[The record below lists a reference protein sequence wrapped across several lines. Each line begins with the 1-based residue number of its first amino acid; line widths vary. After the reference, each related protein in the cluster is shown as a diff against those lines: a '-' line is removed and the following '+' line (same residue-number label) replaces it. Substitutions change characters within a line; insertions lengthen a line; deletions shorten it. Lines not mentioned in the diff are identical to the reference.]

1 MSKKIIGAQRDLVK
15 YAHEYGHLA
24 FEDIQEDARR
34 IEIVKALETF
44 SWNSIIEVGCGNMS
58 ILAKIKNYENAAII
72 EPITDFLQKNF
83 LEFNFDS
90 RVTGFNG
97 TLSQYASTFDEKWD
111 ICLLSSLLHEVE
123 DQKGMLDDCRKILK
137 PNGTLIVNVPNAYS
151 IHRILAVNKGLIKNV
166 FEISETQKLMQQGL
180 APFSNQSLSELLCEN
195 GFTISKMYTIIP
207 KLLDHNNLSRL
218 LNSGK
223 ISMDFLRQ
231 INELSGE
238 IEPFGSEI
246 LVLAHKATE

>member
-1 MSKKIIGAQRDLVK
+1 
-15 YAHEYGHLA
+15 
-24 FEDIQEDARR
+24 
-34 IEIVKALETF
+34 
-44 SWNSIIEVGCGNMS
+44 
-58 ILAKIKNYENAAII
+58 
-72 EPITDFLQKNF
+72 
-83 LEFNFDS
+83 
-90 RVTGFNG
+90 
-97 TLSQYASTFDEKWD
+97 
-111 ICLLSSLLHEVE
+111 
-123 DQKGMLDDCRKILK
+123 
-137 PNGTLIVNVPNAYS
+137 VPNAYS